1 MFRIG
6 IAEDD
11 PSFQKTISEY
21 IERYKKETNID
32 IQASFFQDGNELVFK
47 YEPIYDVLL
56 LDIEMPKM
64 NGMDAAREIRKRD
77 QRVLIIFITNMAQY
91 AINGYE
97 VGALDFVLKPIKYF
111 SFSMKLEKA
120 LKSVKGQE
128 SVNILLEY
136 KDGMKKVSSE
146 EIVYVEIRDHWL
158 HIFTVDEEYHMNIS
172 CGKAK
177 FNIMAKATD
186 EFPYLPNIVKD
197 KNVNISQFTLKDI
210 IRQTVFSISDN
221 ENAKVMTGELFE
233 IHDSELKVVS
243 LDGHRISI
251 RKVKLNQ
258 SYDDVSVI
266 IPGKTLIEISKIING
281 GMDDEVSIFFT
292 DKHVLF
298 EFEDTIVLSRL
309 IEGEYYKID
318 KMLSTD
324 YETKVTVNKREM
336 LECIDRSTLLL
347 KESDKKPVIID
358 VQDDYMKFAMNSAIG
373 SMDEDIDASKEG
385 KDILIGF
392 NPRFLMDALRV
403 IDEDEITMYM
413 INPKAPCFI
422 RDQEETYIYLILPV
436 NFNV

>member
-1 MFRIG
+1 MHIICDKSKLIEGMNIVMKAIPGKTTMMILECVVIEVKDNQIKLIANDLQLG
-6 IAEDD
+6 I
-11 PSFQKTISEY
+11 
-21 IERYKKETNID
+21 ETLID
-32 IQASFFQDGNELVFK
+32 GEIKQEGSVAVGAKVFFE
-47 YEPIYDVLL
+47 I
-56 LDIEMPKM
+56 
-64 NGMDAAREIRKRD
+64 IRKLPSD
-77 QRVLIIFITNMAQY
+77 N
-91 AINGYE
+91 
-97 VGALDFVLKPIKYF
+97 
-111 SFSMKLEKA
+111 
-120 LKSVKGQE
+120 
-128 SVNILLEY
+128 
-136 KDGMKKVSSE
+136 VS
-146 EIVYVEIRDHWL
+146 I
-158 HIFTVDEEYHMNIS
+158 TVDEDYHMNIS

-373 SMDEDIDASKEG
+373 SMDEDIDDSKEG

>member
-1 MFRIG
+1 MHIICDKSKLIEGMNIVMKAIPGKTTMMILECVVIEAKDNQIKLIANDLQLG
-6 IAEDD
+6 I
-11 PSFQKTISEY
+11 
-21 IERYKKETNID
+21 ETLID
-32 IQASFFQDGNELVFK
+32 GEIKQEGSVAVGAKVFFE
-47 YEPIYDVLL
+47 I
-56 LDIEMPKM
+56 
-64 NGMDAAREIRKRD
+64 IRKLPSD
-77 QRVLIIFITNMAQY
+77 N
-91 AINGYE
+91 
-97 VGALDFVLKPIKYF
+97 
-111 SFSMKLEKA
+111 
-120 LKSVKGQE
+120 
-128 SVNILLEY
+128 
-136 KDGMKKVSSE
+136 VS
-146 EIVYVEIRDHWL
+146 I
-158 HIFTVDEEYHMNIS
+158 TVDEEYHMNIS

>member
-1 MFRIG
+1 MHIICDKSKLIEGMNIVMKAIPGKTTMMILECVVIKAKDNQIKLIANDLQLG
-6 IAEDD
+6 I
-11 PSFQKTISEY
+11 
-21 IERYKKETNID
+21 ETLID
-32 IQASFFQDGNELVFK
+32 GEIKQEGSVAVGAKVFFE
-47 YEPIYDVLL
+47 I
-56 LDIEMPKM
+56 
-64 NGMDAAREIRKRD
+64 IRKLPSD
-77 QRVLIIFITNMAQY
+77 N
-91 AINGYE
+91 
-97 VGALDFVLKPIKYF
+97 
-111 SFSMKLEKA
+111 
-120 LKSVKGQE
+120 
-128 SVNILLEY
+128 
-136 KDGMKKVSSE
+136 VS
-146 EIVYVEIRDHWL
+146 I
-158 HIFTVDEEYHMNIS
+158 TVDEDYHMNIS

-177 FNIMAKATD
+177 FNIMTKATD

>member
-1 MFRIG
+1 MHIICDKSKLIEGMNIVMKAIPGKTTMMILECVVIEVKDNQIKLIANDLQLG
-6 IAEDD
+6 I
-11 PSFQKTISEY
+11 
-21 IERYKKETNID
+21 ETLID
-32 IQASFFQDGNELVFK
+32 GEIKQEGSVAVGAKVFFE
-47 YEPIYDVLL
+47 I
-56 LDIEMPKM
+56 
-64 NGMDAAREIRKRD
+64 IRKLPSD
-77 QRVLIIFITNMAQY
+77 N
-91 AINGYE
+91 
-97 VGALDFVLKPIKYF
+97 
-111 SFSMKLEKA
+111 
-120 LKSVKGQE
+120 
-128 SVNILLEY
+128 
-136 KDGMKKVSSE
+136 VS
-146 EIVYVEIRDHWL
+146 I
-158 HIFTVDEEYHMNIS
+158 TVDEDYHMNIS

-324 YETKVTVNKREM
+324 YETKVTVNKNPTKNRLSLM
-336 LECIDRSTLLL
+336 FRM
-347 KESDKKPVIID
+347 II
-358 VQDDYMKFAMNSAIG
+358 
-373 SMDEDIDASKEG
+373 
-385 KDILIGF
+385 
-392 NPRFLMDALRV
+392 
-403 IDEDEITMYM
+403 
-413 INPKAPCFI
+413 
-422 RDQEETYIYLILPV
+422 
-436 NFNV
+436 

>member
-1 MFRIG
+1 MHIICDKSKLIEGMNIVMKAIPGKTTMMILECVVIEVKDNQVKLIANDLQLG
-6 IAEDD
+6 I
-11 PSFQKTISEY
+11 
-21 IERYKKETNID
+21 ETLID
-32 IQASFFQDGNELVFK
+32 GEIKQEGSVAVGAKVFFE
-47 YEPIYDVLL
+47 I
-56 LDIEMPKM
+56 
-64 NGMDAAREIRKRD
+64 IRKLPSD
-77 QRVLIIFITNMAQY
+77 N
-91 AINGYE
+91 
-97 VGALDFVLKPIKYF
+97 
-111 SFSMKLEKA
+111 
-120 LKSVKGQE
+120 
-128 SVNILLEY
+128 
-136 KDGMKKVSSE
+136 VS
-146 EIVYVEIRDHWL
+146 I
-158 HIFTVDEEYHMNIS
+158 TVDEDYHMNIS

-251 RKVKLNQ
+251 RKVKLNR

>member
-1 MFRIG
+1 MHIICDKSKLIEGMNIVMKAIPGKTTMMILECVVIEVKDNQIKLIANDLQLG
-6 IAEDD
+6 I
-11 PSFQKTISEY
+11 
-21 IERYKKETNID
+21 ETLID
-32 IQASFFQDGNELVFK
+32 GEIKQEGSVAVGAKVFFE
-47 YEPIYDVLL
+47 I
-56 LDIEMPKM
+56 
-64 NGMDAAREIRKRD
+64 IRKLPSD
-77 QRVLIIFITNMAQY
+77 
-91 AINGYE
+91 
-97 VGALDFVLKPIKYF
+97 D
-111 SFSMKLEKA
+111 
-120 LKSVKGQE
+120 
-128 SVNILLEY
+128 
-136 KDGMKKVSSE
+136 VS
-146 EIVYVEIRDHWL
+146 I
-158 HIFTVDEEYHMNIS
+158 TVDEEYHMNIS

>member
-1 MFRIG
+1 MHIICDKSKLIEGMNIVMKAIPGKTTMMILECVVIEVKDNQIKLIANDLQLG
-6 IAEDD
+6 I
-11 PSFQKTISEY
+11 
-21 IERYKKETNID
+21 ETLID
-32 IQASFFQDGNELVFK
+32 GEIKQEGSVAVGAKVFFE
-47 YEPIYDVLL
+47 I
-56 LDIEMPKM
+56 
-64 NGMDAAREIRKRD
+64 IRKLPSD
-77 QRVLIIFITNMAQY
+77 N
-91 AINGYE
+91 
-97 VGALDFVLKPIKYF
+97 
-111 SFSMKLEKA
+111 
-120 LKSVKGQE
+120 
-128 SVNILLEY
+128 
-136 KDGMKKVSSE
+136 VS
-146 EIVYVEIRDHWL
+146 I
-158 HIFTVDEEYHMNIS
+158 TVDEDYHMNIS

-298 EFEDTIVLSRL
+298 EFEDTIVLCRL

>member
-1 MFRIG
+1 MHIICDKSKLIEGMNIVMKAIPGKTTMMILECVVIEVKDNQIKLIANDLQLG
-6 IAEDD
+6 I
-11 PSFQKTISEY
+11 
-21 IERYKKETNID
+21 ETLID
-32 IQASFFQDGNELVFK
+32 GEIKQEGSVAVGAKVFFE
-47 YEPIYDVLL
+47 I
-56 LDIEMPKM
+56 
-64 NGMDAAREIRKRD
+64 IRKLPSD
-77 QRVLIIFITNMAQY
+77 N
-91 AINGYE
+91 
-97 VGALDFVLKPIKYF
+97 
-111 SFSMKLEKA
+111 
-120 LKSVKGQE
+120 
-128 SVNILLEY
+128 
-136 KDGMKKVSSE
+136 VS
-146 EIVYVEIRDHWL
+146 I
-158 HIFTVDEEYHMNIS
+158 TVDEEYHMNIS

-221 ENAKVMTGELFE
+221 VNAKVMTGELFE

-422 RDQEETYIYLILPV
+422 RAQEETYIYLLLPV

>member
-1 MFRIG
+1 MHIICDKSKLIEGMNIVMKAIPGKTTMMILECVVIEVKDNQIKLIANDLQLG
-6 IAEDD
+6 I
-11 PSFQKTISEY
+11 
-21 IERYKKETNID
+21 ETLID
-32 IQASFFQDGNELVFK
+32 GEIKQEGSVAVGAKVFFE
-47 YEPIYDVLL
+47 I
-56 LDIEMPKM
+56 
-64 NGMDAAREIRKRD
+64 IRKLPSD
-77 QRVLIIFITNMAQY
+77 N
-91 AINGYE
+91 
-97 VGALDFVLKPIKYF
+97 
-111 SFSMKLEKA
+111 
-120 LKSVKGQE
+120 
-128 SVNILLEY
+128 
-136 KDGMKKVSSE
+136 VS
-146 EIVYVEIRDHWL
+146 I
-158 HIFTVDEEYHMNIS
+158 TVDEDYHMNIS

-324 YETKVTVNKREM
+324 YETKVTVNKRDM

>member
-1 MFRIG
+1 MHIICDKSKLIEGMNIVMKAIPGKTTMMILECVVIEVKDNQIKLIANDLQLG
-6 IAEDD
+6 I
-11 PSFQKTISEY
+11 
-21 IERYKKETNID
+21 ETLID
-32 IQASFFQDGNELVFK
+32 GEIKQEGSVAVGAKVFFE
-47 YEPIYDVLL
+47 I
-56 LDIEMPKM
+56 
-64 NGMDAAREIRKRD
+64 IRKLPSD
-77 QRVLIIFITNMAQY
+77 N
-91 AINGYE
+91 
-97 VGALDFVLKPIKYF
+97 
-111 SFSMKLEKA
+111 
-120 LKSVKGQE
+120 
-128 SVNILLEY
+128 
-136 KDGMKKVSSE
+136 VS
-146 EIVYVEIRDHWL
+146 I
-158 HIFTVDEEYHMNIS
+158 TVDEDYHMNIS

-197 KNVNISQFTLKDI
+197 KNVNISQFTLKNI

-251 RKVKLNQ
+251 RKVKLNR

>member
-1 MFRIG
+1 MHIICDKSKLIEGMNIVMKAIPGKTTMMILECVVIEVKDNQIKLIANDLQLG
-6 IAEDD
+6 I
-11 PSFQKTISEY
+11 
-21 IERYKKETNID
+21 ETLID
-32 IQASFFQDGNELVFK
+32 GEIKQEGSVAVGAKVFFE
-47 YEPIYDVLL
+47 I
-56 LDIEMPKM
+56 
-64 NGMDAAREIRKRD
+64 IRKLPSD
-77 QRVLIIFITNMAQY
+77 N
-91 AINGYE
+91 
-97 VGALDFVLKPIKYF
+97 
-111 SFSMKLEKA
+111 
-120 LKSVKGQE
+120 
-128 SVNILLEY
+128 
-136 KDGMKKVSSE
+136 VS
-146 EIVYVEIRDHWL
+146 I
-158 HIFTVDEEYHMNIS
+158 TVDEEYHMNIS

-385 KDILIGF
+385 KDISIGF

>member
-1 MFRIG
+1 MHIICDKSKLIEGMNIVMKAIPGKTTMMILECVVIEVKDNQIKLIANDLQLG
-6 IAEDD
+6 I
-11 PSFQKTISEY
+11 
-21 IERYKKETNID
+21 ETLID
-32 IQASFFQDGNELVFK
+32 GEIKQEGSVAVGAKVFFE
-47 YEPIYDVLL
+47 I
-56 LDIEMPKM
+56 
-64 NGMDAAREIRKRD
+64 IRKLPSD
-77 QRVLIIFITNMAQY
+77 N
-91 AINGYE
+91 
-97 VGALDFVLKPIKYF
+97 
-111 SFSMKLEKA
+111 
-120 LKSVKGQE
+120 
-128 SVNILLEY
+128 
-136 KDGMKKVSSE
+136 VS
-146 EIVYVEIRDHWL
+146 I
-158 HIFTVDEEYHMNIS
+158 TVDEEYHMNIS

-422 RDQEETYIYLILPV
+422 RDQEETYVYLILPV

>member
-1 MFRIG
+1 MHIICDKSKLIEGMNIVMKAIPGKTTMMILECVVIEVKDNQIKLIANDLQLG
-6 IAEDD
+6 I
-11 PSFQKTISEY
+11 
-21 IERYKKETNID
+21 ETLID
-32 IQASFFQDGNELVFK
+32 GEIKQEGSVAVGAKVFFE
-47 YEPIYDVLL
+47 I
-56 LDIEMPKM
+56 
-64 NGMDAAREIRKRD
+64 IRKLPSD
-77 QRVLIIFITNMAQY
+77 N
-91 AINGYE
+91 
-97 VGALDFVLKPIKYF
+97 
-111 SFSMKLEKA
+111 
-120 LKSVKGQE
+120 
-128 SVNILLEY
+128 
-136 KDGMKKVSSE
+136 VS
-146 EIVYVEIRDHWL
+146 I
-158 HIFTVDEEYHMNIS
+158 TVDEEYHMNIS

-258 SYDDVSVI
+258 FYDDVSVI

>member
-1 MFRIG
+1 MHIICDKSKLIEGMNIVMKAIPGKTTMMILECVVIEVKDNQIKLIANDLQLG
-6 IAEDD
+6 I
-11 PSFQKTISEY
+11 
-21 IERYKKETNID
+21 ETLID
-32 IQASFFQDGNELVFK
+32 GEIKQEGSVAVGAKVFFE
-47 YEPIYDVLL
+47 I
-56 LDIEMPKM
+56 
-64 NGMDAAREIRKRD
+64 IRKLPSD
-77 QRVLIIFITNMAQY
+77 N
-91 AINGYE
+91 
-97 VGALDFVLKPIKYF
+97 
-111 SFSMKLEKA
+111 
-120 LKSVKGQE
+120 
-128 SVNILLEY
+128 
-136 KDGMKKVSSE
+136 VS
-146 EIVYVEIRDHWL
+146 I
-158 HIFTVDEEYHMNIS
+158 TVDEDYHMNIS

-177 FNIMAKATD
+177 FNIMANATD

>member
-1 MFRIG
+1 MHIICDKSKLIEGMNIVMKAIPGKTTMMILECVVIEVKDNQIKLIANDLQLG
-6 IAEDD
+6 I
-11 PSFQKTISEY
+11 
-21 IERYKKETNID
+21 ETLID
-32 IQASFFQDGNELVFK
+32 GEIKQEGSVAVGAKVFFE
-47 YEPIYDVLL
+47 I
-56 LDIEMPKM
+56 
-64 NGMDAAREIRKRD
+64 IRKLPSD
-77 QRVLIIFITNMAQY
+77 N
-91 AINGYE
+91 
-97 VGALDFVLKPIKYF
+97 
-111 SFSMKLEKA
+111 
-120 LKSVKGQE
+120 
-128 SVNILLEY
+128 
-136 KDGMKKVSSE
+136 VS
-146 EIVYVEIRDHWL
+146 I
-158 HIFTVDEEYHMNIS
+158 TVDEDYHMNIS

-347 KESDKKPVIID
+347 KESNKKPVIID

>member
-1 MFRIG
+1 MHIICDKSKLIEGMNIVMKAIPGKTTMMILECVVIEVKDNQIKLIANDLQLG
-6 IAEDD
+6 I
-11 PSFQKTISEY
+11 
-21 IERYKKETNID
+21 ETLID
-32 IQASFFQDGNELVFK
+32 GEIKQEGSVAVGAKVFFE
-47 YEPIYDVLL
+47 I
-56 LDIEMPKM
+56 
-64 NGMDAAREIRKRD
+64 IRKLPSD
-77 QRVLIIFITNMAQY
+77 N
-91 AINGYE
+91 
-97 VGALDFVLKPIKYF
+97 
-111 SFSMKLEKA
+111 
-120 LKSVKGQE
+120 
-128 SVNILLEY
+128 
-136 KDGMKKVSSE
+136 VS
-146 EIVYVEIRDHWL
+146 I
-158 HIFTVDEEYHMNIS
+158 TVDEEYHMNIS

-336 LECIDRSTLLL
+336 LECIDRFTLLL

>member
-1 MFRIG
+1 MILECVVIEVKDNQIKLIANDLQLG
-6 IAEDD
+6 I
-11 PSFQKTISEY
+11 
-21 IERYKKETNID
+21 ETLID
-32 IQASFFQDGNELVFK
+32 GEIKQEGSVAVGAKVFFE
-47 YEPIYDVLL
+47 I
-56 LDIEMPKM
+56 
-64 NGMDAAREIRKRD
+64 IRKLPSD
-77 QRVLIIFITNMAQY
+77 N
-91 AINGYE
+91 
-97 VGALDFVLKPIKYF
+97 
-111 SFSMKLEKA
+111 
-120 LKSVKGQE
+120 
-128 SVNILLEY
+128 
-136 KDGMKKVSSE
+136 VS
-146 EIVYVEIRDHWL
+146 I
-158 HIFTVDEEYHMNIS
+158 TVDEDYHMNIS

>member
-1 MFRIG
+1 MHIICDKSKLIEGMNIVMKAIPGKTTMMILECVVIEVKDNQIKLIANDLQLG
-6 IAEDD
+6 I
-11 PSFQKTISEY
+11 
-21 IERYKKETNID
+21 ETLID
-32 IQASFFQDGNELVFK
+32 GEIKQEGSVAVGAKVFFE
-47 YEPIYDVLL
+47 I
-56 LDIEMPKM
+56 
-64 NGMDAAREIRKRD
+64 IRKLPSD
-77 QRVLIIFITNMAQY
+77 N
-91 AINGYE
+91 
-97 VGALDFVLKPIKYF
+97 
-111 SFSMKLEKA
+111 
-120 LKSVKGQE
+120 
-128 SVNILLEY
+128 
-136 KDGMKKVSSE
+136 VS
-146 EIVYVEIRDHWL
+146 I
-158 HIFTVDEEYHMNIS
+158 TVDEDYHMNIS

-347 KESDKKPVIID
+347 KESDKKPVIH
-358 VQDDYMKFAMNSAIG
+358 
-373 SMDEDIDASKEG
+373 
-385 KDILIGF
+385 
-392 NPRFLMDALRV
+392 
-403 IDEDEITMYM
+403 
-413 INPKAPCFI
+413 
-422 RDQEETYIYLILPV
+422 
-436 NFNV
+436 

>member
-1 MFRIG
+1 MIANDLQLG
-6 IAEDD
+6 I
-11 PSFQKTISEY
+11 
-21 IERYKKETNID
+21 ETLID
-32 IQASFFQDGNELVFK
+32 GEIKQEGSVAVGAKVFFE
-47 YEPIYDVLL
+47 I
-56 LDIEMPKM
+56 
-64 NGMDAAREIRKRD
+64 IRKLPSD
-77 QRVLIIFITNMAQY
+77 N
-91 AINGYE
+91 
-97 VGALDFVLKPIKYF
+97 
-111 SFSMKLEKA
+111 
-120 LKSVKGQE
+120 
-128 SVNILLEY
+128 
-136 KDGMKKVSSE
+136 VS
-146 EIVYVEIRDHWL
+146 I
-158 HIFTVDEEYHMNIS
+158 TVDEEYHMNIS

>member
-1 MFRIG
+1 MHIICDKSKLIEGMNIVMKAIPGKTTMMILECVVIEVKDNQIKLIANDLQLG
-6 IAEDD
+6 I
-11 PSFQKTISEY
+11 
-21 IERYKKETNID
+21 ETLID
-32 IQASFFQDGNELVFK
+32 GEIKQEGSVAVGAKVFFE
-47 YEPIYDVLL
+47 I
-56 LDIEMPKM
+56 
-64 NGMDAAREIRKRD
+64 IRKLPSD
-77 QRVLIIFITNMAQY
+77 N
-91 AINGYE
+91 
-97 VGALDFVLKPIKYF
+97 
-111 SFSMKLEKA
+111 
-120 LKSVKGQE
+120 
-128 SVNILLEY
+128 
-136 KDGMKKVSSE
+136 VS
-146 EIVYVEIRDHWL
+146 I
-158 HIFTVDEEYHMNIS
+158 TVDEDYHMNIS

-298 EFEDTIVLSRL
+298 EFEDTLVLSRL

>member
-1 MFRIG
+1 MHIICDKSKLIEGMNIVMKAIPGKTTMMILECVVIEVKDNQIKLIANDLQLG
-6 IAEDD
+6 I
-11 PSFQKTISEY
+11 
-21 IERYKKETNID
+21 ETLID
-32 IQASFFQDGNELVFK
+32 GEIKQEGSVAVGAKVFFE
-47 YEPIYDVLL
+47 I
-56 LDIEMPKM
+56 
-64 NGMDAAREIRKRD
+64 IRKLPSD
-77 QRVLIIFITNMAQY
+77 N
-91 AINGYE
+91 
-97 VGALDFVLKPIKYF
+97 
-111 SFSMKLEKA
+111 
-120 LKSVKGQE
+120 
-128 SVNILLEY
+128 
-136 KDGMKKVSSE
+136 VS
-146 EIVYVEIRDHWL
+146 I
-158 HIFTVDEEYHMNIS
+158 TVDEDYHMNIS

-385 KDILIGF
+385 KDIFICF
-392 NPRFLMDALRV
+392 NRRFLMDALRV

>member
-1 MFRIG
+1 MHIICDKSKLIEGMNTVMKAIPGKTTMMILECVVIEVKDNQIKLIANDLQLG
-6 IAEDD
+6 I
-11 PSFQKTISEY
+11 
-21 IERYKKETNID
+21 ETLID
-32 IQASFFQDGNELVFK
+32 GEIKQEGSVAVGAKVFFE
-47 YEPIYDVLL
+47 I
-56 LDIEMPKM
+56 
-64 NGMDAAREIRKRD
+64 IRKLPSD
-77 QRVLIIFITNMAQY
+77 N
-91 AINGYE
+91 
-97 VGALDFVLKPIKYF
+97 
-111 SFSMKLEKA
+111 
-120 LKSVKGQE
+120 
-128 SVNILLEY
+128 
-136 KDGMKKVSSE
+136 VS
-146 EIVYVEIRDHWL
+146 I
-158 HIFTVDEEYHMNIS
+158 TVDEDYHMNIS

>member
-1 MFRIG
+1 MHIICDKSKLIEGMNIVMKAIPGKTTMMILECVVIEVKDNQIKLIANDLQLG
-6 IAEDD
+6 I
-11 PSFQKTISEY
+11 
-21 IERYKKETNID
+21 ETLID
-32 IQASFFQDGNELVFK
+32 GEIKQEGSVAVGAKVFFE
-47 YEPIYDVLL
+47 I
-56 LDIEMPKM
+56 
-64 NGMDAAREIRKRD
+64 IRKLPSD
-77 QRVLIIFITNMAQY
+77 N
-91 AINGYE
+91 
-97 VGALDFVLKPIKYF
+97 
-111 SFSMKLEKA
+111 
-120 LKSVKGQE
+120 
-128 SVNILLEY
+128 
-136 KDGMKKVSSE
+136 VS
-146 EIVYVEIRDHWL
+146 I
-158 HIFTVDEEYHMNIS
+158 TVDEDYHMNIS

-251 RKVKLNQ
+251 RKVKLNR

-392 NPRFLMDALRV
+392 NPRFLMDALRI

>member
-1 MFRIG
+1 MHIICDKSKLIEGMNIVMKAIPGKTTMMILECVVIEVKDNQIKLIANDLQLG
-6 IAEDD
+6 I
-11 PSFQKTISEY
+11 
-21 IERYKKETNID
+21 ETLID
-32 IQASFFQDGNELVFK
+32 GEIKQEGSVAVGAKVFFE
-47 YEPIYDVLL
+47 I
-56 LDIEMPKM
+56 
-64 NGMDAAREIRKRD
+64 IRKLPSD
-77 QRVLIIFITNMAQY
+77 N
-91 AINGYE
+91 
-97 VGALDFVLKPIKYF
+97 
-111 SFSMKLEKA
+111 
-120 LKSVKGQE
+120 
-128 SVNILLEY
+128 
-136 KDGMKKVSSE
+136 VS
-146 EIVYVEIRDHWL
+146 I
-158 HIFTVDEEYHMNIS
+158 TVDEDYHMNIS

-197 KNVNISQFTLKDI
+197 KNVNISQFTLEDI

-281 GMDDEVSIFFT
+281 GIDDEVSIFFT